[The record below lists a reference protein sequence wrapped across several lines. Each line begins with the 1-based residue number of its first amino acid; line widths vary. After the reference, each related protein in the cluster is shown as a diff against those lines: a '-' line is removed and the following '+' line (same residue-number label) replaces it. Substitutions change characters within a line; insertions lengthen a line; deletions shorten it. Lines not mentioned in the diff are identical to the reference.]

1 MAAGARAGFPRRR
14 AQRALLAL
22 AERNPPPGGA
32 HHRLGSPA
40 EGYGPFPFPPVFPAG
55 ADELLPHRNNFAF
68 VKPRQPPERERQHPA
83 HLGIPLHRY
92 PIPERA
98 EERGPYRTTTG
109 KGGIAPETLRGLC
122 DCLHR
127 GAAYRGEGGTEKG
140 EKVPC
145 YFRTF
150 EAPDRPRG
158 AAYYQRIGVGQRAGE
173 NREIIFSLGAAV
185 LHQEDFLENPAVPGL
200 PRHRRREPQKG
211 DYEGKSRSHQA
222 RSEWDSRVIRG
233 KNPIFPIV
241 FIEKMSNF
249 SLRQFFVPPQQ
260 STFGPLTGDVSMAKK
275 KKAAKKSAKR
285 KVAKKSAKRKPS
297 AAFMKPMQPSAA
309 LSEVV
314 GSKPIPRTEVTK
326 KLWQYIKRKNLQ
338 DKKNRRN
345 INADANLKAV
355 FGGKGTVNMFEMT
368 KLVNKHL
375 K

>member
-1 MAAGARAGFPRRR
+1 M
-14 AQRALLAL
+14 L
-22 AERNPPPGGA
+22 
-32 HHRLGSPA
+32 
-40 EGYGPFPFPPVFPAG
+40 
-55 ADELLPHRNNFAF
+55 
-68 VKPRQPPERERQHPA
+68 
-83 HLGIPLHRY
+83 
-92 PIPERA
+92 
-98 EERGPYRTTTG
+98 
-109 KGGIAPETLRGLC
+109 
-122 DCLHR
+122 
-127 GAAYRGEGGTEKG
+127 
-140 EKVPC
+140 C
-145 YFRTF
+145 YFRTL
-150 EAPDRPRG
+150 ESSQRPRG
-158 AAYYQRIGVGQRAGE
+158 TAHHQGILVLERADQD
-173 NREIIFSLGAAV
+173 REIVFSLGAAI
-185 LHQEDFLENPAVPGL
+185 LHQEDFLENLAASRL
-200 PRHRRREPQKG
+200 ALDRRMEPQKG
-211 DYEGKSRSHQA
+211 DYEGKTGSHHT
-222 RSEWDSRVIRG
+222 RSERDSRVIRG